1 MGKLTVKQIE
11 NMTAPGT
18 YEDGDGLRLLIKPNG
33 KKYWVLRFQ
42 LSGKRREMGLG
53 TYPVIG
59 LKEARQN
66 SSDKRRLLRDGIDP
80 LQARDEER
88 AAQLVAE
95 QQRKNKSV
103 TFRDVS
109 VDYIEAH
116 RAGWK
121 NVKHAQQ
128 WTNTLATYADPVIGD
143 LATNQITTEHI
154 LEVLKPI
161 WGNKAET
168 ASRVRNRIELVL
180 DAAKARGLRDGEN
193 PARWRGHLDKLLPP
207 SSKAKRT
214 QNHPALPYSE
224 LSRFIPTL
232 NSIEGQSAC
241 ALKMTILT
249 ACRTSEVLAADW
261 SEIDLKAKLWAI
273 PGARMKAGKV
283 HTVPLSDAL
292 VGLLNGLPRIQ
303 DSSLLFPGTRKGRPI
318 SNMAMLMTLRRMD
331 QSDIEGGG
339 KGWRDNNDRVIT
351 AHGFRS
357 TFRDWAAECTHHTRE
372 VCEMSLAHVVANG
385 AEAAYWRSDLLE
397 KRRALMADWADFVGQ
412 KSETLT
418 PGLIGVGAS
427 SFSGIDP

>member
-1 MGKLTVKQIE
+1 MGKLTAKQIE
-11 NMTAPGT
+11 NLTTAGT

-42 LSGKRREMGLG
+42 LAGKRREMGLG
-53 TYPVIG
+53 TYPAVG

-80 LQARDEER
+80 LQARDDER
-88 AAQLVAE
+88 TAQQAAE
-95 QQRKNKSV
+95 HHRIRKSV
-103 TFRDVS
+103 TFQDVS
-109 VDYIEAH
+109 NDYIEAH

-128 WTNTLATYADPVIGD
+128 WTNTLATYAAPIIGE
-143 LATNQITTEHI
+143 LATSQITTEHL
-154 LEVLKPI
+154 LEILKPI
-161 WGNKAET
+161 WASKAET

-224 LSRFIPTL
+224 LSRFMQAL
-232 NSIEGQSAC
+232 NSVEGLSAT

-261 SEIDLKAKLWAI
+261 SEIDMKAKLWSI
-273 PGARMKAGKV
+273 PAARMKAGKV
-283 HTVPLSDAL
+283 HTVPLSEPLIAL
-292 VGLLNGLPRIQ
+292 LEGLPCITG
-303 DSSLLFPGTRKGRPI
+303 SSLLFPGTRKGRPI
-318 SNMAMLMTLRRMD
+318 SNMAMLMTLRRLD
-331 QSDIEGGG
+331 QKDLEDGG
-339 KGWRDNNDRVIT
+339 KGWRDSNDRVIT

-357 TFRDWAAECTHHTRE
+357 TFRDWAAECTHHARE
-372 VCEMSLAHVVANG
+372 VCEMALAHVVANG

-397 KRRALMADWADFVGQ
+397 KRRTLMADWADFVILNVNR
-412 KSETLT
+412 SIIL
-418 PGLIGVGAS
+418 
-427 SFSGIDP
+427 

>member
-1 MGKLTVKQIE
+1 MGKLTAKQIE
-11 NMTAPGT
+11 NLAAPGT
-18 YEDGDGLRLLIKPNG
+18 YEDGDGLRLFIKPNG

-42 LSGKRREMGLG
+42 LAGKRREMGLG
-53 TYPVIG
+53 TYPAIG
-59 LKEARQN
+59 LKEARQK
-66 SSDKRRLLRDGIDP
+66 SSDQRRLLRDGIDP
-80 LQARDEER
+80 LQARDDER
-88 AAQLVAE
+88 TAQQVAE
-95 QQRKNKSV
+95 HQRIRKSV
-103 TFRDVS
+103 TFQDVS
-109 VDYIEAH
+109 NDYIEAH

-128 WTNTLATYADPVIGD
+128 WTNTLATYAAPVIGD
-143 LATNQITTEHI
+143 LATSQITTEHL
-154 LEVLKPI
+154 LEILKPI
-161 WGNKAET
+161 WSSKAET

-224 LSRFIPTL
+224 LSRFMQAL
-232 NSIEGQSAC
+232 NSVEGLSAC

-249 ACRTSEVLAADW
+249 ACRTSEVLGADW
-261 SEIDLKAKLWAI
+261 SEVDVKTKLWTI
-273 PGARMKAGKV
+273 PAARMKAGKV

-292 VGLLNGLPRIQ
+292 IALLEGLPRIKG
-303 DSSLLFPGTRKGRPI
+303 SSLLFPGARKGRPI

-331 QSDIEGGG
+331 QKDLDDQG
-339 KGWRDNNDRVIT
+339 KGWRDSNDKVIT

-357 TFRDWAAECTHHTRE
+357 TFRDWAAECTHYARE

-397 KRRALMADWADFVGQ
+397 KRRTLMADWADFV
-412 KSETLT
+412 T
-418 PGLIGVGAS
+418 PKVNGAA
-427 SFSGIDP
+427 IPE

>member
-1 MGKLTVKQIE
+1 LGKLTAKQIE
-11 NMTAPGT
+11 NLTTAGT

-42 LSGKRREMGLG
+42 LAGKRREMGLG
-53 TYPVIG
+53 TYPAVG

-80 LQARDEER
+80 LQARDDER
-88 AAQLVAE
+88 TAQQAAE
-95 QQRKNKSV
+95 HHRIRKSV
-103 TFRDVS
+103 TFQDVS
-109 VDYIEAH
+109 NDYIEAH

-128 WTNTLATYADPVIGD
+128 WTNTLATYATPIIGE
-143 LATNQITTEHI
+143 LATSQITTEHL
-154 LEVLKPI
+154 LEILKPI
-161 WGNKAET
+161 WASKAET

-180 DAAKARGLRDGEN
+180 DAAKARGLREGEN

-224 LSRFIPTL
+224 LSRFMQAL
-232 NSIEGQSAC
+232 NSVEGLSAS

-249 ACRTSEVLAADW
+249 ACRTSEVLEADW
-261 SEIDLKAKLWAI
+261 GEVDLKAKLWSI
-273 PGARMKAGKV
+273 PAARMKAGKA
-283 HTVPLSDAL
+283 HTVPLSDPLIAL
-292 VGLLNGLPRIQ
+292 LEGLPRIKG
-303 DSSLLFPGTRKGRPI
+303 SLLLFPGSRKGRPI

-331 QSDIEGGG
+331 QKDLEDGG
-339 KGWRDNNDRVIT
+339 KGWRDSNDRVIT

-357 TFRDWAAECTHHTRE
+357 TFRDWAAECTHHARE
-372 VCEMSLAHVVANG
+372 VCEMALAHVVANG

-397 KRRALMADWADFVGQ
+397 KRRSLMTEWANFV
-412 KSETLT
+412 TLNVNGSAI
-418 PGLIGVGAS
+418 P
-427 SFSGIDP
+427 

>member
-1 MGKLTVKQIE
+1 MGKLTAKQIE
-11 NMTAPGT
+11 NLTTPGT
-18 YEDGDGLRLLIKPNG
+18 YEDGDGLRLLIKANG

-53 TYPVIG
+53 TYPAIG

-80 LQARDEER
+80 LQARDEVR
-88 AAQLVAE
+88 AAQVAAE
-95 QQRKNKSV
+95 QQRKNKSI
-103 TFRDVS
+103 TFQDVS

-128 WTNTLATYADPVIGD
+128 WTNTLATYAAPVIGD
-143 LATNQITTEHI
+143 LATNQITTEHL
-154 LEVLKPI
+154 LEILKPI
-161 WGNKAET
+161 WGSKAET

-214 QNHPALPYSE
+214 QNHPALPYSQ
-224 LSRFIPTL
+224 LPRFIQVL

-261 SEIDLKAKLWAI
+261 SEIDLKAKLWSI
-273 PGARMKAGKV
+273 PAARMKAGKV
-283 HTVPLSDAL
+283 HTVPLSDA
-292 VGLLNGLPRIQ
+292 VIALLKGLPQIQ
-303 DSSLLFPGTRKGRPI
+303 GSSHLFPGARKGRPI

-331 QSDIEGGG
+331 HKELEDGG
-339 KGWRDNNDRVIT
+339 KGWRDSDDRIIT

-357 TFRDWAAECTHHTRE
+357 TFRDWAAERTNYARE

-385 AEAAYWRSDLLE
+385 AEAAYWRSDLLD
-397 KRRALMADWADFVGQ
+397 KRRALMADWAEFV
-412 KSETLT
+412 TLNGN
-418 PGLIGVGAS
+418 GLAV
-427 SFSGIDP
+427 PE

>member
-1 MGKLTVKQIE
+1 MGKLTAKQIE
-11 NMTAPGT
+11 SLTAPGT
-18 YEDGDGLRLLIKPNG
+18 YEDGEGLRILIKPSG

-53 TYPVIG
+53 TYPAVG
-59 LKEARQN
+59 LKEARQK
-66 SSDKRRLLRDGIDP
+66 SSDRRRLLRDGIDP

-88 AAQLVAE
+88 EAQVAAELK
-95 QQRKNKSV
+95 RKSKSI
-103 TFRDVS
+103 TFQDVS

-116 RAGWK
+116 RSGWK

-128 WTNTLATYADPVIGD
+128 WTNTLATYASPTIGD

-154 LEVLKPI
+154 LEILKPI
-161 WGNKAET
+161 WSSKAET

-180 DAAKARGLRDGEN
+180 DAAKARGLREGEN
-193 PARWRGHLDKLLPP
+193 PARWRGHLDKLLPS

-224 LSRFIPTL
+224 LSRFIEAL
-232 NSIEGQSAC
+232 NSIEGQSAY

-249 ACRTSEVLAADW
+249 ACRTSEVLAANW
-261 SEIDLKAKLWAI
+261 SEIDLKVKLWSI
-273 PGARMKAGKV
+273 PAERMKAGRV
-283 HTVPLSDAL
+283 HTVPLSDT
-292 VGLLNGLPRIQ
+292 VINLLQGLPRFSN
-303 DSSLLFPGTRKGRPI
+303 SSLLFPGARKGRPI

-331 QSDIEGGG
+331 AKDLEDGG
-339 KGWRDNNDRVIT
+339 KGWRDSGDRVIT

-357 TFRDWAAECTHHTRE
+357 TFRDWAAEQTNYARE

-397 KRRALMADWADFVGQ
+397 KRRALMDDWANFV
-412 KSETLT
+412 
-418 PGLIGVGAS
+418 S
-427 SFSGIDP
+427 S

>member
-1 MGKLTVKQIE
+1 MGKLTAKQIE
-11 NMTAPGT
+11 NLTTAGT

-42 LSGKRREMGLG
+42 LAGKRREMGLG
-53 TYPVIG
+53 TYPAVG

-66 SSDKRRLLRDGIDP
+66 SSDKRRLLRDHIDP
-80 LQARDEER
+80 LQARDDER
-88 AAQLVAE
+88 TALQAAE
-95 QQRKNKSV
+95 RQRKSKSI
-103 TFRDVS
+103 TFQDVAN
-109 VDYIEAH
+109 DYIEAH

-128 WTNTLATYADPVIGD
+128 WTNTLATYAAPVIGD
-143 LATNQITTEHI
+143 LATNQIATEHI
-154 LEVLKPI
+154 LEILKPI
-161 WGNKAET
+161 WASKAET

-224 LSRFIPTL
+224 LSRFMQAL
-232 NSIEGQSAC
+232 NSVEGLSAS

-249 ACRTSEVLAADW
+249 ACRTSEVLDADW
-261 SEIDLKAKLWAI
+261 SEIDMKAKLWSI
-273 PGARMKAGKV
+273 PAARMKAGKV
-283 HTVPLSDAL
+283 HTVPLSAPLIAL
-292 VGLLNGLPRIQ
+292 LEGLPRIKG
-303 DSSLLFPGTRKGRPI
+303 SSLLFPGSRNGRPI

-331 QSDIEGGG
+331 QKDLEDEG
-339 KGWRDNNDRVIT
+339 KGWRDSNDRVIT

-357 TFRDWAAECTHHTRE
+357 TFRDWAAECTHHARE
-372 VCEMSLAHVVANG
+372 VCEMALAHVVANG

-397 KRRALMADWADFVGQ
+397 KRRTLMADWADFVSL
-412 KSETLT
+412 KVDVA
-418 PGLIGVGAS
+418 GL
-427 SFSGIDP
+427 

>member
-1 MGKLTVKQIE
+1 MGKLTAKQIE
-11 NMTAPGT
+11 NLTTPGT
-18 YEDGDGLRLLIKPNG
+18 YEDGDGLRLLIKANG

-53 TYPVIG
+53 TYPAIG

-80 LQARDEER
+80 LQARDEVR
-88 AAQLVAE
+88 AAQVAAE
-95 QQRKNKSV
+95 RQRKNKSI
-103 TFRDVS
+103 TFQDVS

-128 WTNTLATYADPVIGD
+128 WTNTLATYAAPVIGD
-143 LATNQITTEHI
+143 LATSQITTEHL
-154 LEVLKPI
+154 LEILKPI
-161 WGNKAET
+161 WASKAET

-214 QNHPALPYSE
+214 QNHPALPYSR
-224 LSRFIPTL
+224 LSRFIQAL

-249 ACRTSEVLAADW
+249 ASRTSEVLAADW
-261 SEIDLKAKLWAI
+261 SEIDLKAKLWSI
-273 PGARMKAGKV
+273 PAARMKAGKV
-283 HTVPLSDAL
+283 HTVPLSDA
-292 VGLLNGLPRIQ
+292 VIALLKGLPQIQ
-303 DSSLLFPGTRKGRPI
+303 GSSLLFPGARKGRPI

-331 QSDIEGGG
+331 QKELEDGG
-339 KGWRDNNDRVIT
+339 KGWRDGNDRIVT

-357 TFRDWAAECTHHTRE
+357 TFRDWAAERTNYARE

-385 AEAAYWRSDLLE
+385 AEAAYWRSDLLD
-397 KRRALMADWADFVGQ
+397 KRRALMADWAEFV
-412 KSETLT
+412 TLNGNGMAA
-418 PGLIGVGAS
+418 PE
-427 SFSGIDP
+427 

>member
-1 MGKLTVKQIE
+1 MGKLTAKQIE
-11 NMTAPGT
+11 NLTTAGT

-42 LSGKRREMGLG
+42 LAGKRREMGLG
-53 TYPVIG
+53 TYPAVG

-80 LQARDEER
+80 LQARDDER
-88 AAQLVAE
+88 TAQQAAE
-95 QQRKNKSV
+95 HHRIRKSV
-103 TFRDVS
+103 TFQDVS
-109 VDYIEAH
+109 NVYIEAH

-128 WTNTLATYADPVIGD
+128 WTNTLATYAAPIIGE
-143 LATNQITTEHI
+143 LATSQITTEHL
-154 LEVLKPI
+154 LEILKPI
-161 WGNKAET
+161 WASKAET

-224 LSRFIPTL
+224 LSRFMQAL
-232 NSIEGQSAC
+232 NSVEGLSAT

-261 SEIDLKAKLWAI
+261 SEIDMKAKLWSI
-273 PGARMKAGKV
+273 PAARMKAGKV
-283 HTVPLSDAL
+283 HTVPLSEPLIAL
-292 VGLLNGLPRIQ
+292 LEGLPCITG
-303 DSSLLFPGTRKGRPI
+303 SSLLFPGTRKGRPI
-318 SNMAMLMTLRRMD
+318 SNMAMLMTLRRLD
-331 QSDIEGGG
+331 QKDLEDGG
-339 KGWRDNNDRVIT
+339 KGWRDSNDRVIT

-357 TFRDWAAECTHHTRE
+357 TFRDWAAECTHHARE
-372 VCEMSLAHVVANG
+372 VCEMALAHVVANG

-397 KRRALMADWADFVGQ
+397 KRRTLMADWADFVILNVNR
-412 KSETLT
+412 SIIL
-418 PGLIGVGAS
+418 
-427 SFSGIDP
+427 

>member
-1 MGKLTVKQIE
+1 MGKLTAKQIE
-11 NMTAPGT
+11 NLTTPGT
-18 YEDGDGLRLLIKPNG
+18 YEDGDGLRLLIKANG

-53 TYPVIG
+53 TYPAIG

-80 LQARDEER
+80 LQARDEVR
-88 AAQLVAE
+88 AAQVAAE
-95 QQRKNKSV
+95 QQRKNKSI
-103 TFRDVS
+103 TFQDVS

-128 WTNTLATYADPVIGD
+128 WTNTLATYAAPVIGD
-143 LATNQITTEHI
+143 LTTSQITTEHL
-154 LEVLKPI
+154 LEILKPI
-161 WGNKAET
+161 WASKAET

-214 QNHPALPYSE
+214 QNHPALPYSQ
-224 LSRFIPTL
+224 LSRFIQAL

-261 SEIDLKAKLWAI
+261 SEIDLKAKLWSI
-273 PGARMKAGKV
+273 PAARMKAGKV
-283 HTVPLSDAL
+283 HTVPLSDA
-292 VGLLNGLPRIQ
+292 VIALLKGLPQIQ
-303 DSSLLFPGTRKGRPI
+303 GSSHLFPGARKGRPI

-331 QSDIEGGG
+331 HKELEDGG
-339 KGWRDNNDRVIT
+339 KGWRDSDDRIIT

-357 TFRDWAAECTHHTRE
+357 TFRDWAAERTNYARE

-385 AEAAYWRSDLLE
+385 AEAAYWRSDLLD
-397 KRRALMADWADFVGQ
+397 KRRALMADWAEFV
-412 KSETLT
+412 TLNGN
-418 PGLIGVGAS
+418 GLAV
-427 SFSGIDP
+427 PE

>member
-1 MGKLTVKQIE
+1 MGEQMGEQYDAREHILGKLTAKQIE
-11 NMTAPGT
+11 NLTAPGT

-53 TYPVIG
+53 TFPAIN
-59 LKEARQN
+59 LKAARQN
-66 SSDKRRLLRDGIDP
+66 SSDKRRLLLDGIDP
-80 LQARDEER
+80 LQARDDER
-88 AAQLVAE
+88 AAQQAAE
-95 QQRKNKSV
+95 HQRIRKSI
-103 TFRDVS
+103 TFQDVS

-128 WTNTLATYADPVIGD
+128 WTNTLATYATPVIGD

-161 WGNKAET
+161 WASKAET

-214 QNHPALPYSE
+214 RNHPALPYSE
-224 LSRFIPTL
+224 LSVFIQQL
-232 NSIEGQSAC
+232 SDVEGQSAS
-241 ALKMTILT
+241 ALMMTILT
-249 ACRTSEVLAADW
+249 ACRTSEVLGADW
-261 SEIDLKAKLWAI
+261 SEVDLKAKLWSI
-273 PGARMKAGKV
+273 PPARMKAGKA
-283 HTVPLSDAL
+283 HTVPLSDTL
-292 VGLLNGLPRIQ
+292 ITLLEALPRIKG
-303 DSSLLFPGTRKGRPI
+303 SSLLFPGARKGRPI

-331 QSDIEGGG
+331 QKDLEDGG

-357 TFRDWAAECTHHTRE
+357 TFRDWAAERTNYARE

-397 KRRALMADWADFVGQ
+397 KRRALMDDWADFV
-412 KSETLT
+412 
-418 PGLIGVGAS
+418 S
-427 SFSGIDP
+427 S

>member
-1 MGKLTVKQIE
+1 MGKLTAKQIE
-11 NMTAPGT
+11 NLTVAGT

-53 TYPVIG
+53 TYPAIG

-80 LQARDEER
+80 LQARDDER
-88 AAQLVAE
+88 AAQVAAE
-95 QQRKNKSV
+95 QQHKNKSI
-103 TFRDVS
+103 TFQDVS

-128 WTNTLATYADPVIGD
+128 WTNTLATYAAPIIGD

-154 LEVLKPI
+154 LEILKPI
-161 WGNKAET
+161 WGSKAET

-180 DAAKARGLRDGEN
+180 DAAKARGLREGEN

-214 QNHPALPYSE
+214 QNHPALPYSK
-224 LSRFIPTL
+224 LPRFIHAL
-232 NSIEGQSAC
+232 NSIEGQSAY

-261 SEIDLKAKLWAI
+261 HEIDLKAKLWLI
-273 PGARMKAGKV
+273 PAERMKAGKA
-283 HTVPLSDAL
+283 HTVPLSDPL
-292 VGLLNGLPRIQ
+292 VALLNGLPRIN
-303 DSSLLFPGTRKGRPI
+303 DSSLLFPGARKGRPI

-331 QSDIEGGG
+331 QKDLEDGG
-339 KGWRDNNDRVIT
+339 KGWRGCDDRVIT

-357 TFRDWAAECTHHTRE
+357 TFRDWAAECTLHARE
-372 VCEMSLAHVVANG
+372 VCEMALAHVVASG

-397 KRRALMADWADFVGQ
+397 KRRVLMADWADYV
-412 KSETLT
+412 TLKVNESAA
-418 PGLIGVGAS
+418 IE
-427 SFSGIDP
+427 

>member
-1 MGKLTVKQIE
+1 MGKLTAKQIE
-11 NMTAPGT
+11 NLTTPGT
-18 YEDGDGLRLLIKPNG
+18 YEDGDGLRLLIKSNG

-53 TYPVIG
+53 THPAIG

-80 LQARDEER
+80 LQARDDER
-88 AAQLVAE
+88 AAQVAAE
-95 QQRKNKSV
+95 QQRKNKAI

-128 WTNTLATYADPVIGD
+128 WTNTLATYAAPVIGD

-154 LEVLKPI
+154 LDILKPI
-161 WGNKAET
+161 WSSKAET

-207 SSKAKRT
+207 SAKAKRT

-224 LSRFIPTL
+224 LARFIPAL
-232 NSIEGQSAC
+232 DSIEGQSAC

-249 ACRTSEVLAADW
+249 ACRTSEVLEADW
-261 SEIDLKAKLWAI
+261 SEVDMKTKLWTI
-273 PGARMKAGKV
+273 PAVRMKAGKT
-283 HTVPLSDAL
+283 HIVPLSDAL
-292 VGLLNGLPRIQ
+292 IELLEALPRIKG
-303 DSSLLFPGTRKGRPI
+303 SSLLFPGARKGRPI

-331 QSDIEGGG
+331 QKDLDEGG
-339 KGWRDNNDRVIT
+339 KGWRGSDDRVIT

-357 TFRDWAAECTHHTRE
+357 TFRDWAAECTPHARE
-372 VCEMSLAHVVANG
+372 VCEMALAHVVANG

-397 KRRALMADWADFVGQ
+397 KRRVLMADWADYV
-412 KSETLT
+412 TLKVNGST
-418 PGLIGVGAS
+418 TTE
-427 SFSGIDP
+427 